1 LPNVPVNAVNAV
13 PVIPVMLQVDV
24 AFHVAVGIAPPFIVC
39 VYVAPAPKV
48 VVAAV
53 LVTTP
58 PLLVIVPVIILF
70 AAVKLVKFNVFVSAV
85 LAFIIIVPAIA
96 VFEVVV
102 LKAIEPT
109 LVPVLLNCN
118 VEPLATVR
126 AFDDAGAVIVNKPVV
141 IADCKLTLV
150 FPVTISC
157 LMVPDGTAVTVI
169 VVPLLNCIISVV
181 AGVVRVGDQFVLT
194 AQLPPVAPIHV
205 YVVCALANAAKVTSV
220 IRRTNFFIQSI

>member
-1 LPNVPVNAVNAV
+1 
-13 PVIPVMLQVDV
+13 ML
-24 AFHVAVGIAPPFIVC
+24 
-39 VYVAPAPKV
+39 
-48 VVAAV
+48 
-53 LVTTP
+53 P

-141 IADCKLTLV
+141 IADCKLTSV

-157 LMVPDGTAVTVI
+157 PMVPVGTAVTVS
-169 VVPLLNCIISVV
+169 VVPLLNWIMSFK
-181 AGVVRVGDQFVLT
+181 AGVVRVGDQFVAT
-194 AQLPPVAPIHV
+194 AQLPPEAPIQV
-205 YVVCALANAAKVTSV
+205 YVVCALPKTERTTKTE
-220 IRRTNFFIQSI
+220 RRNNFFIYK

>member
-1 LPNVPVNAVNAV
+1 
-13 PVIPVMLQVDV
+13 M
-24 AFHVAVGIAPPFIVC
+24 
-39 VYVAPAPKV
+39 
-48 VVAAV
+48 AAV
-53 LVTTP
+53 LVMLP

-70 AAVKLVKFNVFVSAV
+70 AAVKLVKFNVFVNAV

-141 IADCKLTLV
+141 IADCKLTSV
-150 FPVTISC
+150 FPVTSSRPI
-157 LMVPDGTAVTVI
+157 VPDGTAVTVS
-169 VVPLLNCIISVV
+169 VVPLLNWIMSLT
-181 AGVVRVGDQFVLT
+181 AGVVRVGDQFVAT
-194 AQLPPVAPIHV
+194 AQLPPEAPIHV
-205 YVVCALANAAKVTSV
+205 YVVCALSPAANPKSAINKNS
-220 IRRTNFFIQSI
+220 NCFFIYVTITY